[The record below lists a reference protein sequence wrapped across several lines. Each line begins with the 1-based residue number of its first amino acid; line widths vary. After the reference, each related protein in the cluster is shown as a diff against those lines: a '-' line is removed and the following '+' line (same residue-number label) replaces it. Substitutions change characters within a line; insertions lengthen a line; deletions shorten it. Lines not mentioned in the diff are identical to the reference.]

1 MDTKCILSISICDED
16 QEDTMS
22 WKFTP
27 MNEYG
32 VKSGIIISWK
42 ISLLMGSI
50 RWMKIAESC
59 GE

>member
-1 MDTKCILSISICDED
+1 
-16 QEDTMS
+16 MS